1 MKVPLVLFSGGM
13 DSTYLVSYM
22 LATDGPVDI
31 LYVNGG
37 QAREKM
43 RLELEARDRLI
54 EFMNRE
60 YPNKIQRQYEI
71 LQPIYLHDGQSKK
84 WNQPNAWMHG
94 AYRVLDAKRHSCVR
108 VAYVDSDGA
117 YFGKHLRHI
126 EDQWESM
133 LKHGFTGD
141 HVPLEFPLLHMNKLN
156 VLEEIDKRLLPM
168 VWVCEMPFEGKAC
181 QKCSPCKLANA
192 TLREYKH
199 KHDET
204 VWRAVARANRKESY
218 TDAIEEQRE
227 KQRVGDLSYVYVS
240 PPDYDYY
247 KCAPEY
253 NFETTL
259 IEG

>member
-22 LATDGPVDI
+22 LAEDGPVDI

-37 QAREKM
+37 QSGEKM

-71 LQPIYLHDGQSKK
+71 PQPVYLHDGQSKK
-84 WNQPNAWMHG
+84 WNQPNAWMQG
-94 AYRVLDAKRHSCVR
+94 AYRVLDAKRHNCVR

-117 YFGKHLRHI
+117 YFGKHLQHI
-126 EDQWESM
+126 EDQWASM

-141 HVPLEFPLLHMNKLN
+141 HVPLEFPILHMTKLN

-168 VWVCEMPFEGKAC
+168 VWVCELPRDGKAC
-181 QKCSPCKLANA
+181 QNCSPCKLANS

-199 KHDET
+199 KHAET
-204 VWRAVARANRKESY
+204 VWRAVARAGRKEPY
-218 TDAIEEQRE
+218 DTPHAEQRE
-227 KQRVGDLSYVYVS
+227 KQREGGIAYVNVAYPS
-240 PPDYDYY
+240 YDYY
-247 KCAPEY
+247 KCSPEY
-253 NFETTL
+253 KLETMVL
-259 IEG
+259 EG